1 MNVTMIVPYF
11 KPEITAIVRL
21 MDDLAR
27 DLAAYGARVTVVT
40 GFPARGI
47 SKELQHRYVHLNRE
61 QLAPNLTILRTGSKK
76 AEGKGLIQRGARY
89 LLKTAAFYQK
99 AKKTNADV
107 YYIYST
113 PPFMGLIG
121 TLLHRKTPTLYCL
134 QDIFPDNL
142 VLQGKLRKKGRVYRF
157 LSQME
162 SFMYQNNTRIVTLS
176 SDMKNH
182 LLGKNINP
190 EKISIIGNWVDTD
203 EIRYIP
209 RSENPLFD
217 RFGLNK
223 NQFYVTY
230 SGNLGHAQDIHS
242 ILEAAGILQKEVPE
256 IHFLII
262 GSGVLEEKF
271 KSQALFENLHNLK
284 FFPLQPDQDSAL
296 VYSIGDIGLVTLKK
310 DMDGKAMP
318 SKIWA
323 MMAAS
328 QPLICTTSEGTE
340 LSAVIRA
347 SGCGLPIPPEDSVEL
362 ARQIKALFH
371 RPDFLRDY
379 GKQGRDYAVKYCS
392 RSAATKKYYDLMAE
406 MAKGRG

>member
-47 SKELQHRYVHLNRE
+47 SRDLQRQYVHLNRE
-61 QLAPNLTILRTGSKK
+61 QPAPNLTILRTGSKK
-76 AEGKGLIQRGARY
+76 AEGNGWIHRGTRY
-89 LLKTAAFYQK
+89 LFKTAAFYQK

-142 VLQGKLRKKGRVYRF
+142 VLQGKLRKSSIIYRLF
-157 LSQME
+157 SRME
-162 SFMYQNNTRIVTLS
+162 SFMYQNNTGIVTLS

-182 LLGKNINP
+182 LLGKNIDP
-190 EKISIIGNWVDTD
+190 KKISIIGNWVDTD
-203 EIRYIP
+203 EIRHIP

-217 RFGLNK
+217 RFGLNN

-256 IHFLII
+256 IQFLII

-271 KSQALFENLHNLK
+271 KSQALFENLQNLK

-340 LSAVIRA
+340 LSAVIRD
-347 SGCGLPIPPEDSVEL
+347 SGCGLPIPPEDSAEL

-392 RSAATKKYYDLMAE
+392 RSAATKKYYDLMVE
-406 MAKGRG
+406 MTKGRG

>member
-27 DLAAYGARVTVVT
+27 DLASYGARVTVVT

-47 SKELQHRYVHLNRE
+47 GRDLQRQYVHLTRE
-61 QLAPNLTILRTGSKK
+61 QLAPNVTILRTGSKK
-76 AEGKGLIQRGARY
+76 AEGNGLIHRGVRY

-142 VLQGKLRKKGRVYRF
+142 VLQGKLRKKGRAYRF
-157 LSQME
+157 LSRME

-182 LLGKNINP
+182 LLGKNTDP
-190 EKISIIGNWVDTD
+190 KKISIIGNWVDTD

-209 RSENPLFD
+209 RSKNPLFD

-223 NQFYVTY
+223 NKFYVTY

-256 IHFLII
+256 IQFLII

-362 ARQIKALFH
+362 ARQIKVLFH

>member
-27 DLAAYGARVTVVT
+27 DLAAYGATVTVVT

-47 SKELQHRYVHLNRE
+47 GIELQRQFAHKDRE
-61 QLAPNLTILRTGSKK
+61 QLASNLMILRTGSKK
-76 AEGKGLIQRGARY
+76 AEGNGFIHRGARY

-107 YYIYST
+107 YFIYST

-121 TLLHRKTPTLYCL
+121 TLLHRKTQTLYCL

-142 VLQGKLRKKGRVYRF
+142 VLQGKLRKTSITYGF
-157 LSQME
+157 LSRME

-176 SDMKNH
+176 SDMKDH
-182 LLGKNINP
+182 LLGKNIDP
-190 EKISIIGNWVDTD
+190 EKISIVGNWVDTD

-217 RFGLNK
+217 RLGLNK

-230 SGNLGHAQDIHS
+230 SGNLGYAQDIHS
-242 ILEAAGILQKEVPE
+242 ILEAAGIIQKEVPE
-256 IHFLII
+256 IQFLII

-271 KSQALFENLHNLK
+271 KSQALFKNLQNLK
-284 FFPLQPDQDSAL
+284 FFPLQSDADSAL
-296 VYSIGDIGLVTLKK
+296 VYSMGDIGLVTLKK

-318 SKIWA
+318 SKLWA

-340 LSAVIRA
+340 LSAVIRD
-347 SGCGLPIPPEDSVEL
+347 SGCGLPIPPEDSAEL
-362 ARQIKALFH
+362 ARQIKVLYH
-371 RPDFLRDY
+371 RPDIRHDY
-379 GKQGRDYAVKYCS
+379 GKLGREYAVRFCS